1 MFKEM
6 FKSLRDELKK
16 AGINKTYEEYY
27 KQAITYS
34 IIAAV
39 LTFPTLLLILYSISK
54 NIILSIFPSIFFTLL
69 IFFLILFIFYSYPL
83 IKKQDRERKIDNA
96 LPMVL
101 LYISIIASSGAHPI
115 AMFKF
120 LAENKSFGEISKEA
134 KKIVEYTEILGVDLP
149 RALELAAKTS
159 PSKNW
164 KDILLGIRTI
174 LVEGGN
180 LPMFLYQKVE
190 GLIQE
195 YKRKVMEYVRT
206 LSLFME
212 MYIALVIVGSIFA
225 LIMTTLMGVIA
236 GMSTQVVLMI
246 QTFLLTVG
254 LPMVSIMFILL
265 IKAISPFET

>member
-1 MFKEM
+1 MFKALFE
-6 FKSLRDELKK
+6 SLRDELKK
-16 AGINKTYEEYY
+16 AGIKKTVEEYY
-27 KQAITYS
+27 KEALTYS
-34 IIAAV
+34 LITTLVVPFIMFPIIYFTLKNLIFAIIFTSIATIF
-39 LTFPTLLLILYSISK
+39 TFLLI
-54 NIILSIFPSIFFTLL
+54 IL
-69 IFFLILFIFYSYPL
+69 IFYSYPL

-96 LPMVL
+96 LPMAL

-115 AMFKF
+115 SMFKF
-120 LAENKSFGEISKEA
+120 LANSKSFSVISEEA
-134 KKIVEYTEILGVDLP
+134 KKIVEYTEVLGIDLP
-149 RALELAAKTS
+149 KALELAAKTS

-174 LVEGGN
+174 LVEGGS

-190 GLIQE
+190 SLIQE

-236 GMSTQVVLMI
+236 GMSTQVILMI